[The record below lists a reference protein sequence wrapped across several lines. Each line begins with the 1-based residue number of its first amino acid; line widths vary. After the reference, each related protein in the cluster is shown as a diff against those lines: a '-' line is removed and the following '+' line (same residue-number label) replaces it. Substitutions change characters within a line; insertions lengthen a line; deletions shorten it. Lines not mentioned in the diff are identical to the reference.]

1 MANEA
6 GIELVRRLWDEGWNG
21 GNVAVVDDVVAEDAV
36 AHGKTGRQAWK
47 DAIAFYRG
55 MFPDLHY
62 AVDEIFGADSRV
74 VVRWTAT
81 ATDTVGLMGMPPTGK
96 QASVTGIN
104 VYRVADGRL
113 AEHWDEWDLAGLL
126 QQLGV
131 MPPLPAMP

>member
-1 MANEA
+1 
-6 GIELVRRLWDEGWNG
+6 
-21 GNVAVVDDVVAEDAV
+21 
-36 AHGKTGRQAWK
+36 
-47 DAIAFYRG
+47 
-55 MFPDLHY
+55 
-62 AVDEIFGADSRV
+62 DEIFGADSRV